1 MADSTD
7 VPASI
12 EDDELYEPRHRWLLF
27 FSLVTSGT
35 AIVLLVNGLGKGLF
49 TSVFFGLAMG
59 AVVVTAA
66 RWSQFWSRVNG
77 LPLGRRLLVR
87 SAAGP
92 GVVLTFTFAFVVWAM
107 LQVLNHLR
115 GEQIQLGG
123 GGFFTGS
130 IARARSSRK
139 PGTDLARILNAR
151 YVGDQQVTREGGF
164 KYVGGEKVTMEANLV
179 RIGDQRVTRR
189 GGMTYVGDQQVTK
202 RAGGI
207 LYVGDKPVRQWN
219 LPGEGTRRS

>member
-1 MADSTD
+1 MADSTE
-7 VPASI
+7 VPAGI

-27 FSLVTSGT
+27 FSLVTAGT

-87 SAAGP
+87 SAAAP
-92 GVVLTFTFAFVVWAM
+92 GVVLTFMFAFVLWAM
-107 LQVLNHLR
+107 LHVLNHLR
-115 GEQIQLGG
+115 GEQIQIVG

-130 IARARSSRK
+130 LARARSSSRK

-151 YVGDQQVTREGGF
+151 YVGDEPVTREGGF
-164 KYVGGEKVTMEANLV
+164 TYVGGEKVTMEASSV

-189 GGMTYVGDQQVTK
+189 GGMTYVG
-202 RAGGI
+202 I
-207 LYVGDKPVRQWN
+207 S
-219 LPGEGTRRS
+219 RSPSEPAAFCTSATNP